1 MQTAHTKI
9 PPFAAAKK
17 FLSDE
22 WKDCVI
28 LFRSIPSLVV
38 SLFFLSVVC
47 MNLLANKELVS
58 FRYLA
63 LDCGFTLSWFSF
75 LCMDMICKR
84 FGSKAAVKVSLAA
97 LFMNLCV
104 FLLFHLLAK
113 TPGMWGEFYSYTVSS
128 LESAKVANDALN
140 ATFGGTWY
148 VVFGSALAMFI
159 SSIVNAVT
167 NHWIAARIRVKGFR
181 NFAIRSYAS
190 TMLAQFVD
198 NAVFAL
204 VVSHI
209 FFGWNMTQVLLCSL
223 TGAVFELLCEVVFS
237 PVGYRM
243 CLRWESEGVGEE
255 YLKFLEKRDERLH

>member
-1 MQTAHTKI
+1 MRTTHSKLS
-9 PPFAAAKK
+9 PFATVKK

-22 WKDCVI
+22 WKDSVL

-47 MNLLANKELVS
+47 MNLLANKELLS

-84 FGSKAAVKVSLAA
+84 FGPKAAVKVSIAA
-97 LFMNLCV
+97 LFVNLCV
-104 FLLFHLLAK
+104 FLLFHLLSK
-113 TPGMWGEFYSYTVSS
+113 TPGMWGEFYSYADSS
-128 LESAKVANDALN
+128 LESANIANNALN

-148 VVFGSALAMFI
+148 VVFGSALAMFL
-159 SSIVNAVT
+159 SSIVNAAA
-167 NHWIAARIRVKGFR
+167 NHWIAARIRSKGFK
-181 NFAIRSYAS
+181 NFALRSYAS

-223 TGAVFELLCEVVFS
+223 TGAVFELLCEIVFS
-237 PVGYRM
+237 PIGYKM
-243 CLRWESEGVGEE
+243 CLRWESEGVGDA
-255 YLKFLEKRDERLH
+255 YLKFQGEKG